1 METNTRIQSDAET
14 GKINWGWAALAG
26 VLGTVAF
33 GALQH
38 ATGGAGAIE
47 VAFPA
52 LYGLGPSLA
61 VGWGIHL
68 FHGAVLGLVY
78 AAIVSVGPLQQYAR
92 RVGGGVVVGLLYG
105 VVTTVALAWLLMPI
119 WLGAVGF
126 PGAPP
131 LPNVST
137 NSLVGHAV
145 YGIVLGVLYP
155 VLTRRP

>member
-1 METNTRIQSDAET
+1 MDTNTRIESGAGT
-14 GKINWGWAALAG
+14 GAIDWQWAALAG

-33 GALQH
+33 GTLQH
-38 ATGGAGAIE
+38 LTGGAGTIE

-78 AAIVSVGPLQQYAR
+78 AAIVSVGPLQPYAR
-92 RVGGGVVVGLLYG
+92 RVSGGVVLGLLYG
-105 VVTTVALAWLLMPI
+105 VVTTVALAWLLMPV

-126 PGAPP
+126 PSPP
-131 LPNVST
+131 PFPNVSV
-137 NSLVGHAV
+137 NSLVGHAL
-145 YGIVLGVLYP
+145 YGLGLGVLYP
-155 VLTRRP
+155 VLSQRV